1 MIVKNEEDRIKFR
14 QLKQNLDSTT
24 DIVMMKYNVGFDE
37 YNNITLSYYRE
48 RLSRR
53 TNNFMWH
60 DPVHEYLETN
70 GKIVNSDICITHK
83 KKNTSISD
91 RNLSIYENIIFRGID
106 LSTRGLYYYARELYY
121 HGRYDDAIV
130 YFNKFLDTGAGW
142 VEDKIKVV
150 EGLEAE
156 LYTTMVATD
165 AVDDAVVAVTSAN
178 EDEQEPKPLTAYA
191 IGGALLI
198 GGSLMTKRKFKL
210 IK

>member
-1 MIVKNEEDRIKFR
+1 MKSKFTKT
-14 QLKQNLDSTT
+14 LALGICFTALSA
-24 DIVMMKYNVGFDE
+24 
-37 YNNITLSYYRE
+37 NIALA
-48 RLSRR
+48 
-53 TNNFMWH
+53 
-60 DPVHEYLETN
+60 N
-70 GKIVNSDICITHK
+70 G
-83 KKNTSISD
+83 
-91 RNLSIYENIIFRGID
+91 RGID
-106 LSTRGLYYYARELYY
+106 PASLPGQEPINMIKVDSRQQVDIIKAPTDAPDAAVSYLVDEPRMISEELLRKQSEIDQYLFEDHIEEITKKGFNVTHTGPFDAYVEIGITPYNEENANYLYSIF
-121 HGRYDDAIV
+121 G
-130 YFNKFLDTGAGW
+130 
-142 VEDKIKVV
+142 EDEIKVV